1 METKFQSISLE
12 VKNGTP
18 VVSSRTV
25 ATVFEKRHDHVLR
38 DIENIIR
45 ESQTSIE
52 ESEKEIFN
60 PAGNLTAQNWGVN
73 FFLKSSY
80 LSDRGKTY
88 PEYLMTRDGF
98 SLLAMGFTGKKALQ
112 FKVAFINR
120 FNEMERQLKSGKPA
134 ETKTDLDALEYA
146 GGFASVLTSQFGID
160 SGIARS
166 FALVRSEQNFGV
178 NFEDVKKL
186 LPPAQTKSRLL
197 NATQIGREFGGMKA
211 RDVNLWLE
219 YLGLQIQIGNEWIST
234 DAGMRFSQYV
244 PITAKHGKHSGRQLR
259 WEEREIIDYLRE
271 NPLPEDINR

>member
-25 ATVFEKRHDHVLR
+25 ATVFEKDHRHVLR
-38 DIENIIR
+38 DI
-45 ESQTSIE
+45 
-52 ESEKEIFN
+52 
-60 PAGNLTAQNWGVN
+60 ANLTTSAQNWAD
-73 FFLKSSY
+73 
-80 LSDRGKTY
+80 LSDPITSAQNCADLDRWFVEGAEPDSYGRPQKVVY
-88 PEYLMTRDGF
+88 MNRDGF

-112 FKVAFINR
+112 FKIAFINR

-197 NATQIGREFGGMKA
+197 NATQIGQEFGGMKA

-219 YLGLQIQIGNEWIST
+219 RLGLQIQIGNEWIST